1 MGVLILANF
10 YVFEKK
16 KCDNIITTIMAASVK
31 TGRDFYQILGVEK
44 TAGQGQ
50 IKQAYRKKAIKFHPD
65 KNPGNEEAAEKF
77 KELSTA
83 YAVLSD
89 PNKKRQYDLH
99 GEDGSTNEFGSLNGE
114 ELGTMGRIFGALIS
128 KAGIPLPTE
137 ITTKVLPAAQHLSQ
151 GVTEVPGLE
160 IPKVTTLEYG
170 QTVSG
175 VVERQSAHFFQIDV
189 TESDMKNGIIVNC
202 VSNGGDK
209 FKVVFFD
216 KDGQVNMVEES
227 QTRKKKSSEANLFL
241 VSFDRYNLSDT
252 MPLSL
257 LKKLD
262 EDIPP
267 VFMIL
272 DTFEKEVRSIL
283 PGRHLFCVYGDNWF
297 QSVKYNLKV
306 LVAEPR
312 DEMNA
317 IKIMESE
324 IRLADKKEQLEKFQP
339 EFCELKKKY
348 EEACKTL
355 EGDIKEI
362 DELIKSREM
371 SYSEYI
377 QSSSNKY
384 QTYDNR
390 IDTVAPQSGGLFG
403 SIGKIFSTGKKMK
416 NLF

>member
-1 MGVLILANF
+1 MG
-10 YVFEKK
+10 
-16 KCDNIITTIMAASVK
+16 DNIITTIMAASTSK
-31 TGRDFYQILGVEK
+31 GRDFYAILGVER
-44 TAGQGQ
+44 TAGHGQ

-99 GEDGSTNEFGSLNGE
+99 GEDGSTNEPGTLNVE
-114 ELGTMGRIFGALIS
+114 ELGTMGRLFGALIS

-137 ITTKVLPAAQHLSQ
+137 ITTKVLSAAQHLSQ

-170 QTVSG
+170 QIVSG

-241 VSFDRYNLSDT
+241 VPFDRYNLSDT

-317 IKIMESE
+317 IKIMEAE
-324 IRLADKKEQLEKFQP
+324 IRLADKKEHLEKFQP
-339 EFCELKKKY
+339 EFCDLKKKF
-348 EEACKTL
+348 EEACAAL

-362 DELIKSREM
+362 DELIKSRE
-371 SYSEYI
+371 SAYTEYI
-377 QSSSNKY
+377 QSSSEKY
-384 QTYDNR
+384 RSYDSQVEN
-390 IDTVAPQSGGLFG
+390 TASAQSSGL
-403 SIGKIFSTGKKMK
+403 
-416 NLF
+416 L